1 MIDTLLYFEWSRPW
15 HTILKYHLEVIHI
28 YIYILTLYL
37 TFFLAY
43 TLTFYLTFW
52 HSLWHVF
59 GSTYGPPDE
68 LAEVRTSSR
77 RRGWRK
83 EGGKELHLAGG
94 KKTTSNIIII
104 LGCSPWTK
112 HLNAVKLIFLHGPP
126 CQILPAPAD
135 SHRQW
140 CGEPWGSR
148 GSRGCRGLFSG
159 SSQDVVI

>member
-1 MIDTLLYFEWSRPW
+1 MIPTLAHYSEISSGSN
-15 HTILKYHLEVIHI
+15 T
-28 YIYILTLYL
+28 YIYI
-37 TFFLAY
+37 
-43 TLTFYLTFW
+43 FW
-52 HSLWHVF
+52 HYIWHSFWHILWHSIWHS
-59 GSTYGPPDE
+59 GILSGMCSGPLMARP
-68 LAEVRTSSR
+68 TSWQR
-77 RRGWRK
+77 WGQAVGGEGEGRK
-83 EGGKELHLAGG
+83 EGRSCTWLVG